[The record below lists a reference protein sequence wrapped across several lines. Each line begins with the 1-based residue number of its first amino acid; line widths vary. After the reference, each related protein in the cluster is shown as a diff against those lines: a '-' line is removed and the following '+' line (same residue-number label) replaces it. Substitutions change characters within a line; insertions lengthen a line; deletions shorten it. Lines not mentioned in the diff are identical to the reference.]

1 MIQINAQRLQQRLEH
16 LATITDPER
25 PYTRRTFTD
34 RFLEGRAWLKA
45 EFERACLVTHLDAAA
60 NLIGR
65 LEGQNTTRSPILIGS
80 HSDTV
85 VAGGR
90 FDGPLGLLA
99 ALEVAQTLKENNVL
113 LEHPLEVIDFVSEEP
128 SDYGVSCVGSRAM
141 VGTLSPAMLAQRNS
155 AGETLAAAIAR
166 MGGSPEKLTKP
177 LMQVAAFLEL
187 HIEQGTRLE
196 SANSAIG
203 IVTGFVGIERYKI
216 TVHGQTDHAG
226 TTPMKIRKDAL
237 VAASSLV
244 QHVHELAKRR
254 EDCVATVGQLQ
265 VLPGSVNA
273 VPGKVEMMLELR
285 SLSQETMRGLMNK
298 VLERAKQNY
307 PEFHYQT
314 ETVSITA
321 PVTVPTAIQTLLG
334 QASKTR
340 GYLSQPLESWAGH
353 DAMHLAKVCPSGMI
367 FIPCKNGRSHTH
379 DEFASPEDCAR
390 GANVLLEAVCQ
401 LDLTL

>member
-45 EFERACLVTHLDAAA
+45 EFERASLVTRLDAAA

-65 LEGQNTTRSPILIGS
+65 LESQNTTHPPILIGS

-99 ALEVAQTLKENNVL
+99 ALEVAQTIKENNVL
-113 LEHPLEVIDFVSEEP
+113 LNHPLEVLDFLSEEP

-141 VGTLSPAMLAQRNS
+141 VGTLTPTTLAQTNS
-155 AGETLAAAIAR
+155 TGETLASAIAR
-166 MGGSPEKLTKP
+166 MGGQPEKLIQP

-187 HIEQGTRLE
+187 HIEQGARLE
-196 SANSAIG
+196 STDSAIG

-226 TTPMKIRKDAL
+226 TTPMNRRKDAL

-244 QHVHELAKRR
+244 QHVHEFAKQR

-265 VLPGSVNA
+265 VFPGSVNA
-273 VPGKVEMMLELR
+273 VPGSVEMMLELR
-285 SLSQETMRGLMNK
+285 SLSQETMRDLLNK
-298 VLERAKQNY
+298 VIDHAKQSY

-321 PVTVPTAIQTLLG
+321 PVTVPAAMQTLLE

-340 GYLSQPLESWAGH
+340 GYSSQRLESWAGH
-353 DAMHLAKVCPSGMI
+353 DAMQLAKVCPSGMI
-367 FIPCKNGRSHTH
+367 FIPCKNGRSHTP
-379 DEFASPEDCAR
+379 DEFASPEDIAR

-401 LDLTL
+401 LDSIL